1 MQRKILVSAILLGSL
16 VVASVFG
23 VAAYSSAKASGSATN
38 TVANMSFGR
47 DGERGFGGY
56 TSEALATALG
66 ITVDELNAAYE
77 QANAAALKQA
87 VEAGLITQTQA
98 DEMAEKGQAFPFGGR
113 WSGWLSEK
121 GIDYEALLADALGI
135 SVEELQAAYQQAF
148 YASIDQAVADGKMTQ
163 EQADLRK
170 GQYALQNDSEFTSAM
185 QAAFETAVKEAVD
198 AGVIT
203 QAQADQI
210 LLNGFGLGFAGDK
223 KPGMSPMHGLP
234 EGRGG
239 PGHHGMGEK
248 MPQGEDTT
256 ETDS

>member
-1 MQRKILVSAILLGSL
+1 MQRKILVSVILLGSL

-23 VAAYSSAKASGSATN
+23 VAAYSSAKASASTTT
-38 TVANMSFGR
+38 TVANNSFGR
-47 DGERGFGGY
+47 GGERGLGGY
-56 TSEALATALG
+56 TSEDLATALG

-77 QANAAALKQA
+77 KANQAALKQA
-87 VEAGLITQTQA
+87 VEGGLITQAQA
-98 DEMAEKGQAFPFGGR
+98 DELTEKGQSFPFAGH
-113 WSGWLSEK
+113 WSGWLSEM
-121 GIDYEALLADALGI
+121 GIDYNTLLAEALGI
-135 SVEELQAAYQQAF
+135 SVEELQAAYEQAF
-148 YASIDQAVADGKMTQ
+148 YANIDQAVADGKMTQ
-163 EQADLRK
+163 EQADLIK
-170 GQYALQNDSEFTSAM
+170 GQYALKNNAEFKSTM
-185 QAAFETAVKEAVD
+185 QAAFEAAVKEAVD

-210 LLNGFGLGFAGDK
+210 LQNGFGLGFAGDK
-223 KPGMSPMHGLP
+223 GPGMLPLQGHP